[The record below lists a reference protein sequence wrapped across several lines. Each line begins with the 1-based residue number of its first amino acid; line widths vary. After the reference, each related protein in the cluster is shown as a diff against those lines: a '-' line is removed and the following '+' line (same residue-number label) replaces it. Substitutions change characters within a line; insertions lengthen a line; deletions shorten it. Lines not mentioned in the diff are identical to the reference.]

1 MFKQKILALIL
12 AGGKGG
18 RLGLLTDDRAKPV
31 MPFGGFYRLID
42 FALSNCLH
50 SGISDVWVIE
60 QYELHSLNEHLSNGR
75 PWDLDRTYGGLQIL
89 PPFENDDESD
99 DEGGFAHGNAD
110 AIVRHQKLI
119 AEFNPDILLVLSADH
134 IYKMDFRDAIE
145 THLEKKA
152 SVTMVTTRLPK
163 GESASRFGVVETNKD
178 GRIVKFDYKPDEP
191 KSDLITTE
199 VFVYDAKILLETLKK
214 LTEGKRE
221 VKDYGDE
228 LLPHLVKNKAAF
240 EHRHKGYWRD
250 VGTIKGFWQ
259 AQMDLLNEKTKFAF
273 DDEEWTILTLAEQR
287 VPAFIYG
294 SANVKNSIIS
304 LGCKVKG
311 TVEHSILS
319 ANVIVEKN
327 ATVKDSIVFPNVTI
341 EEGINLE
348 KTIVDAN
355 VRVTKK
361 KFEELKKLRLQN
373 KTDILIVG
381 KYKIQSESQISEK

>member
-1 MFKQKILALIL
+1 
-12 AGGKGG
+12 
-18 RLGLLTDDRAKPV
+18 
-31 MPFGGFYRLID
+31 
-42 FALSNCLH
+42 
-50 SGISDVWVIE
+50 
-60 QYELHSLNEHLSNGR
+60 
-75 PWDLDRTYGGLQIL
+75 
-89 PPFENDDESD
+89 
-99 DEGGFAHGNAD
+99 
-110 AIVRHQKLI
+110 
-119 AEFNPDILLVLSADH
+119 
-134 IYKMDFRDAIE
+134 
-145 THLEKKA
+145 
-152 SVTMVTTRLPK
+152 
-163 GESASRFGVVETNKD
+163 
-178 GRIVKFDYKPDEP
+178 
-191 KSDLITTE
+191 
-199 VFVYDAKILLETLKK
+199 
-214 LTEGKRE
+214 
-221 VKDYGDE
+221 
-228 LLPHLVKNKAAF
+228 
-240 EHRHKGYWRD
+240 
-250 VGTIKGFWQ
+250 
-259 AQMDLLNEKTKFAF
+259 MDLLNEKTKFAF

-381 KYKIQSESQISEK
+381 KYKIQSESEIKNQ